1 MSDLY
6 ELYSKRTRYRNLREN
21 VINAINVLSRSSLN
35 DNLSTAVHTLNN
47 NYLVNEVGCK
57 SSTINRAKDCIR
69 TDLSNLNSCLNSI
82 NSKINELSREIE
94 KKEMEEG

>member
-21 VINAINVLSRSSLN
+21 VINAINVLSRTSLN
-35 DNLSTAVHTLNN
+35 DNLSTAIHALNG

-57 SSTINRAKDCIR
+57 TSTINKSKDFIR
-69 TDLSNLNSCLNSI
+69 TDLSNLNSCLTSI
-82 NSKINELSREIE
+82 NYKIDDISRQIE
-94 KKEMEEG
+94 QKEMEE

>member
-21 VINAINVLSRSSLN
+21 VTNAINVLSRSSLN
-35 DNLSTAVHTLNN
+35 DNLSTAVHTLNG

-57 SSTINRAKDCIR
+57 SSTINKAKDRIR

-82 NSKINELSREIE
+82 NYKIDELSREIE
-94 KKEMEEG
+94 EKEMEEG